1 MNFPDRATVERVR
14 KEYPKGTRVILE
26 RMEDPQA
33 PPIGTMGTVIGVD
46 DAADTLVDWDNG
58 GSLNVVY
65 GEDRVKKMIMT
76 DRVFRAILRIRAE
89 GKTNMLD
96 LNMVQRLAYDAGE
109 YELVMYIEEHR
120 KEYAHFIVT
129 GREE

>member
-46 DAADTLVDWDNG
+46 DAADILVDWDNG

-76 DRVFRAILRIRAE
+76 DKVFRAIMRIRAE

-96 LNMVQRLAYDAGE
+96 LNMIQRLAYDAGE
-109 YELVMYIEEHR
+109 YELVMYIEENR
-120 KEYAHFIVT
+120 KQYSHFIMT

>member
-26 RMEDPQA
+26 EMNDVQA

-46 DAADTLVDWDNG
+46 DSASLLVDWDNG

-89 GKTNMLD
+89 GRTNMLD

>member
-1 MNFPDRATVERVR
+1 MYYPDRSTVERVR

-46 DAADTLVDWDNG
+46 DAADILVDWDNG